1 MVDDEVPHSPRKSRR
16 PHYGIEMGVLIAVA
30 ILYFVMTCGG
40 VAI

>member
-1 MVDDEVPHSPRKSRR
+1 MVDDEAPRSPGKRR
-16 PHYGIEMGVLIAVA
+16 GPHYGIELGILVAVA